1 MDQELAS
8 YERRFRRAGLPLL
21 IEDYSP
27 YEDVFTRA
35 VPLLALVFLAEV
47 LGAGQL
53 DWPWWANLVAIA
65 GGLALLLG
73 AIMAVNRRR
82 GRPKLAVPQRI
93 GPLELAAFVV
103 VPALLPMLTGQWL
116 SGLVTALGNLV
127 LLGVVYAV
135 VGAGV
140 LAIVAWAGRRLLGQL
155 ASSLE
160 LLGRALPLLLVFALV
175 LFINTEMWQVFSGAP
190 DAFLAII
197 AGLFFVIGVAFLA
210 ARLPREVGALERE
223 VSPDAPL
230 RRRERLNVGLV
241 MFISQ
246 GLQVVVVSSAVGLFF
261 VAFGA
266 FAIGPDVLESWI
278 GGTGDQVFSVRVF
291 GDDARVTVELLEV
304 SGALAAF
311 SGLYYAIA
319 VLTDSVYREEF
330 LTELERSMRETF
342 RARAEYLA
350 LRSRASATGSLP

>member
-1 MDQELAS
+1 MDQQLAA

-21 IEDYSP
+21 IEDHSP

-35 VPLLALVFLAEV
+35 VPPLALVFLVEV

-53 DWPWWANLVAIA
+53 DWPWWGNLLAVAGGLAVVLVAIA
-65 GGLALLLG
+65 L
-73 AIMAVNRRR
+73 VNRHR
-82 GRPKLAVPQRI
+82 GRPALAIPQRI
-93 GPLELAAFVV
+93 GPPELAAFVI
-103 VPALLPMLTGQWL
+103 VPALLPIATGQVV

-127 LLGVVYAV
+127 LLALIYGV
-135 VGAGV
+135 VGAGL

-175 LFINTEMWQVFSGAP
+175 LFINTEMWQVFSSAP
-190 DAFLAII
+190 DAFLVLI
-197 AGLFFVIGVAFLA
+197 GCMFFVIGVAFLA
-210 ARLPREVGALERE
+210 ARLPREVQALERE

-230 RRRERLNVGLV
+230 RPRERLNVGLV
-241 MFISQ
+241 MFVSQ
-246 GLQVVVVSSAVGLFF
+246 GLQVAVVSSAVGLFF

-266 FAIGPDVLESWI
+266 FAIGPEVLESWI
-278 GGTGDQVFSVRVF
+278 GGTGDEVLSVQVF
-291 GDDARVTVELLEV
+291 GDDARVTVQLLEV

-330 LTELERSMRETF
+330 LSDLEGSMRETF
-342 RARAEYLA
+342 RARKEYLA
-350 LRSRASATGSLP
+350 LRDRSAA

>member
-1 MDQELAS
+1 MDPQLAA

-53 DWPWWANLVAIA
+53 DWPWWQNVIAVA
-65 GGLALLLG
+65 GGLAVLLG
-73 AIMAVNRRR
+73 AIVLVNRRR
-82 GRPKLAVPQRI
+82 GRPPLAIPERI
-93 GPLELAAFVV
+93 GPPELAAFVL
-103 VPALLPMLTGQWL
+103 VPALLPMVTGQVV
-116 SGLVTALGNLV
+116 SGLVTALANLV
-127 LLGVVYAV
+127 LLGLIYAV

-155 ASSLE
+155 VSSLE

-197 AGLFFVIGVAFLA
+197 GCLFFAIGVAFLA
-210 ARLPREVGALERE
+210 ARLPREVQALERE
-223 VSPDAPL
+223 ISPDAPL

-246 GLQVVVVSSAVGLFF
+246 GLQVIVVSSAVGAFF
-261 VAFGA
+261 VAFGS
-266 FAIGPDVLESWI
+266 FAIGPEVMESWI
-278 GGTGDQVFSVRVF
+278 GGTGSEVLSVRVF

-319 VLTDSVYREEF
+319 VLTDSMSRQEF
-330 LTELERSMRETF
+330 LSDLEGSMRETF
-342 RARAEYLA
+342 RMRAEYLA
-350 LRSRASATGSLP
+350 LRARSEA